1 MELTVNERR
10 LINICQ
16 RGFPL
21 TSRPFAEIAGRLDLS
36 EDDVIA
42 MISDLDA
49 RGLVSRLGA
58 VVRPNT
64 EGASTL
70 AAMAVP
76 EERLEQ
82 VARIVSDEPYVNHNY
97 AREHRF
103 NLWFVIA
110 APDRA
115 AIDAVLARLEAR
127 TGLAIIDL
135 PLERPYH
142 IDLGFPV

>member
-1 MELTVNERR
+1 MDLTQSERR
-10 LINICQ
+10 LINTYQ
-16 RGFPL
+16 RDFPL
-21 TSRPFAEIAGRLDLS
+21 TPRPFAEIARQLDLS
-36 EDDVIA
+36 EEEVIA
-42 MISDLDA
+42 RFGDLDA
-49 RGLVSRLGA
+49 RGLISRLGA

-64 EGASTL
+64 AGASTL

-76 EERLEQ
+76 EDQLEQ
-82 VARIVSDEPYVNHNY
+82 IAQIVSDEPHVNHNY

-103 NLWFVIA
+103 NLWFVVV
-110 APDRA
+110 APDRET
-115 AIDAVLARLEAR
+115 IDAVLARLEKR